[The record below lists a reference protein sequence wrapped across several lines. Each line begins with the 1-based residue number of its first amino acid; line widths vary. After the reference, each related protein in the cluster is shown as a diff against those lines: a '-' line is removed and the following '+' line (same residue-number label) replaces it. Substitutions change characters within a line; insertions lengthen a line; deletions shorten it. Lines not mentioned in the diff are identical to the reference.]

1 LAKLKIILQYDRV
14 FYLLLVLALMWA
26 FIRIN
31 VIKYHSRII
40 PSSSFEGI
48 VTNIKYSDNSY
59 KITVKNKEEVICYY
73 NSKNKLDISFGDKI
87 KIVGDFYEPSNN
99 TIPNTFNYKKYLN
112 HNRIF
117 YLFSAK
123 EIILLEENSRLDY
136 KIKNFI
142 IKRID
147 KSLDKTKGYV
157 KAFIIGDKTDLEE
170 YQTYQANGVSHL
182 FALSGMHISLLTM
195 VLYFF
200 LKKFKYQNIFIIIF
214 LLLYLMIANN
224 SASLLR
230 SVIFFILFKINKR
243 FNLDISTKNVLII
256 TVVLL
261 ILINPLIIFDYGFLY
276 SVIVTFGLII
286 SSKYFRKNY
295 LFNLFLTSLVAFL
308 FSLPIT
314 LSTNYEINLLSIVNN
329 LFIVPLISLIIYP
342 LSLLTFIIPFLE
354 PLLCFILSILEK
366 INGIL
371 NILAIKLVVPKV
383 SIIFYLIYYVFLIL
397 FIKSNN
403 YKYLI
408 ISLILILSLK
418 LKPYLNNSINIYFLD
433 VRQGD
438 SVLII
443 DKNKVLLIDTGGIK
457 NKTVSDNTIK
467 MLKSLGYSQINTM
480 IITHG
485 DFDHMGEA
493 ITIVN
498 NFTVEKVIF
507 NCGPYNDLESELIK
521 VLDKKKIKYYSCI
534 KELNIDKN
542 KLYFLQTK
550 EYDNENDNSNVIY
563 TELDGYK
570 FMFMGDASSSTEKEI
585 LNKYNLPDIDI
596 LKVGHHGSKT
606 SSSEE
611 FIDEIKPKY
620 SIISVGKKN
629 CYGHPNK
636 EVLNNLEDSKI
647 YRTDQDG
654 SIMFGIKNNKLKIE
668 TCGP

>member
-1 LAKLKIILQYDRV
+1 MAKLKIILQYDRV